1 MLVASVRLLTRS
13 LPAFKHGAANH
24 ACGQDI
30 PGPDRPH
37 GCAPAP
43 GLAQSGKLRAL
54 KPGRARNPQPAGDAL
69 VTTMNAAEIKA
80 IIESGLP
87 NATVTVSGDDGQH
100 FEAEVVSPEFEG
112 LSMVKQHQRVYSA
125 LGNRMG
131 VEIHALALRTR
142 AS

>member
-1 MLVASVRLLTRS
+1 MAKTYRARQRS
-13 LPAFKHGAANH
+13 LARAA
-24 ACGQDI
+24 
-30 PGPDRPH
+30 
-37 GCAPAP
+37 
-43 GLAQSGKLRAL
+43 LQSGKLRAL
-54 KPGRARNPQPAGDAL
+54 MPGRPPNPQPAGSNL
-69 VTTMNAAEIKA
+69 VTYMNAAEIKA

-87 NATVTVSGDDGQH
+87 GATVIVRGDDGQH